1 MKKAVWITLIV
12 SLVLVNLIAE
22 AVFYFSG
29 TYINMI
35 FRISLVMGI
44 TAIASVFTG
53 AILLIGKLEE
63 EKPLSGHVSD
73 TLGADKNPK

>member
-1 MKKAVWITLIV
+1 
-12 SLVLVNLIAE
+12 
-22 AVFYFSG
+22 
-29 TYINMI
+29 
-35 FRISLVMGI
+35 MGI

>member
-1 MKKAVWITLIV
+1 MKHAVWITFIA

-29 TYINMI
+29 VEIVML
-35 FRISLVMGI
+35 FRIVLIFGI
-44 TAIASVFTG
+44 TVIAAIFVGTVM
-53 AILLIGKLEE
+53 LIKVLEK

-73 TLGADKNPK
+73 TLGADKKKT